1 VNVNAMSTEQAIKT
15 VQPTPGN
22 VTECHH
28 VTRSGLHGLYHGVC
42 VYYCRTFYKAVRVGN
57 AVHSEKKSFTK
68 TFESTCAYTIYT
80 NVFTAQ
86 IDNVAVVKN
95 SPNCICAKKRAIYY
109 STKKLLISKL
119 LQPCTDSLSLTYRVL
134 KVQPRT
140 RTGS

>member
-1 VNVNAMSTEQAIKT
+1 
-15 VQPTPGN
+15 
-22 VTECHH
+22 
-28 VTRSGLHGLYHGVC
+28 
-42 VYYCRTFYKAVRVGN
+42 
-57 AVHSEKKSFTK
+57 VHSEKKSFTK